1 MCLAVYLATAERG
14 HLKTVRCVAGTPL
27 KGWPRLPRIEIDN
40 GDGAGSRADN
50 TGMRSVRR
58 SDFDV
63 TNTVQ
68 VSSPDAVLAAI
79 KTLFQP
85 TWPAF
90 SFKPLEDAFAHF
102 ERLFAGEVPGYMG
115 VDTVYHDRQHTLDI
129 TLALARLLVGYERQ
143 HDEASRLGSDRAL
156 LGLLTG
162 LFHDVGYLRR
172 LDDREIN
179 NGAEFTRTHVSRGAR
194 FLEEYLP
201 VIGLAHAVPFTTQI
215 IHFTGYEVP
224 FAQIKVTDPRDIKV
238 GHLLG
243 TADMIAQMADR
254 CYLEKC
260 RDRLYAEFVLG
271 GVALPIAANGG
282 RQVKYASGLDLL
294 RQTPE
299 FVAEVRAKRLDGEF
313 HSAYRNLEVLYNGRN
328 PYMEAIDRNVDYLR
342 QILRSENW
350 RLLRRN
356 PPIFAASAD
365 PMSTMRGLMLGY
377 IKRVWASKHDIQ

>member
-1 MCLAVYLATAERG
+1 M
-14 HLKTVRCVAGTPL
+14 K
-27 KGWPRLPRIEIDN
+27 
-40 GDGAGSRADN
+40 
-50 TGMRSVRR
+50 SVRR

-68 VSSPDAVLAAI
+68 VSSPQAVLEAVQS
-79 KTLFQP
+79 LYRP
-85 TWPAF
+85 TWPELELAPLTEAF
-90 SFKPLEDAFAHF
+90 KHF
-102 ERLFAGEVPGYMG
+102 ERLFAGEIPGYFG

-129 TLALARLLVGYERQ
+129 TLALARLIVGHERTQ
-143 HDEASRLGSDRAL
+143 PEPARLGSDRAII
-156 LGLLTG
+156 GLIVG

-172 LDDREIN
+172 TDDIESR

-194 FLEEYLP
+194 FLEDYLP
-201 VIGLAHAVPFTTQI
+201 ALGLEAWVPVASEI

-224 FAQIKVTDPRDIKV
+224 FAQIEAKVTDPRDV
-238 GHLLG
+238 MLGHLLG
-243 TADMIAQMADR
+243 TADMMAQIADR

-271 GVALPIAANGG
+271 GVALPVAANGG

-294 RQTPE
+294 RQTPD
-299 FVAEVRAKRLDGEF
+299 FVAEVRTKRLDGEF
-313 HSAYRNLEVLYNGRN
+313 HSAYRFVEALYGGRN
-328 PYMEAIDRNVDYLR
+328 PYLESIDRNMEYLR

-350 RLLRRN
+350 RLLRRS

-377 IKRVWASKHDIQ
+377 IKRVWSGQPAESKLAREK

>member
-1 MCLAVYLATAERG
+1 MTS
-14 HLKTVRCVAGTPL
+14 T
-27 KGWPRLPRIEIDN
+27 
-40 GDGAGSRADN
+40 
-50 TGMRSVRR
+50 RR

-68 VSSPDAVLAAI
+68 VSSPQAVLGAVEN
-79 KTLFQP
+79 LFRP
-85 TWPAF
+85 TWPEL
-90 SFKPLEDAFAHF
+90 SMEPLERAFGHF
-102 ERLFAGEVPGYMG
+102 ERLFAGEVEGFHG

-143 HDEASRLGSDRAL
+143 QEAPQRLGHARATV
-156 LGLLTG
+156 GILTG

-172 LDDREIN
+172 SDDHDSL

-201 VIGLAHAVPFTTQI
+201 ELGFGAWVPVVTEI

-224 FAQIKVTDPRDIKV
+224 FDRIEAQVADPRDITV

-243 TADMIAQMADR
+243 TADMIAQIADR

-271 GVALPIAANGG
+271 GVALPLNEGNP
-282 RQVKYASGLDLL
+282 QVKYASGLDLL
-294 RQTPE
+294 RQTPD
-299 FVAEVRAKRLDGEF
+299 FIADVRTKRLEGDF
-313 HSAYRNLEVLYNGRN
+313 HSAYRYLEILYGGRN
-328 PYMEAIDRNVDYLR
+328 PYIEAIERNVEYLR

-350 RLLRRN
+350 QLLRRR
-356 PPIFAASAD
+356 PPIFAATND
-365 PMSTMRGLMLGY
+365 PMATMRGLMLGH
-377 IKRVWASKHDIQ
+377 IKRVWSGI

>member
-1 MCLAVYLATAERG
+1 M
-14 HLKTVRCVAGTPL
+14 K
-27 KGWPRLPRIEIDN
+27 
-40 GDGAGSRADN
+40 
-50 TGMRSVRR
+50 SVRR

-68 VSSPDAVLAAI
+68 VSSPTAVLDAVEALYR
-79 KTLFQP
+79 P
-85 TWPAF
+85 VWPELKFHALERAF
-90 SFKPLEDAFAHF
+90 EHF
-102 ERLFAGEVPGYMG
+102 ERLFAGEAPGYFG

-129 TLALARLLVGYERQ
+129 TLALARLIVGHERMQ
-143 HDEASRLGSDRAL
+143 PEAQRLGSERAVV
-156 LGLLTG
+156 GLIIG

-172 LDDREIN
+172 TDERDSR

-194 FLEEYLP
+194 FLEDYLP
-201 VIGLAHAVPFTTQI
+201 ELGFTAWVPVATEI

-224 FAQIKVTDPRDIKV
+224 FAQIEAKVADPRDV
-238 GHLLG
+238 MLGHLLG
-243 TADMIAQMADR
+243 TADMVAQIADR

-271 GVALPIAANGG
+271 GVALPVAANGG

-313 HSAYRNLEVLYNGRN
+313 RRAYRFLEALYGGHN
-328 PYMEAIDRNVDYLR
+328 PYLEAIDRNMEYLR

-350 RLLRRN
+350 RLLRRS

-377 IKRVWASKHDIQ
+377 IKRVWSGQPAKGK

>member
-1 MCLAVYLATAERG
+1 
-14 HLKTVRCVAGTPL
+14 
-27 KGWPRLPRIEIDN
+27 
-40 GDGAGSRADN
+40 
-50 TGMRSVRR
+50 MRSVRR

-68 VSSPDAVLAAI
+68 VSSPEAVLAAI
-79 KTLFQP
+79 RALFQP
-85 TWPAF
+85 TWPTF
-90 SFKPLEDAFAHF
+90 SFKPLEDAFSHF
-102 ERLFAGEVPGYMG
+102 ERLFAGEVPGYLG

-143 HDEASRLGSDRAL
+143 HDEQKRLGSERAL
-156 LGLLTG
+156 IALLTG

-194 FLEEYLP
+194 FLEQYLP
-201 VIGLAHAVPFTTQI
+201 VIGLAHAVPVATEI

-224 FAQIKVTDPRDIKV
+224 FAQIKVTDPRDIKI

-313 HSAYRNLEVLYNGRN
+313 HSAYRHLEALYNGRN
-328 PYMEAIDRNVDYLR
+328 PYIEAIDRNVDYLR

-377 IKRVWASKHDIQ
+377 IKRVWASKHDVH

>member
-1 MCLAVYLATAERG
+1 MTS
-14 HLKTVRCVAGTPL
+14 T
-27 KGWPRLPRIEIDN
+27 
-40 GDGAGSRADN
+40 
-50 TGMRSVRR
+50 RR

-68 VSSPDAVLAAI
+68 VSSPQAVLGAVES
-79 KTLFQP
+79 LFRP
-85 TWPAF
+85 TWPEL
-90 SFKPLEDAFAHF
+90 SMEPLERAFGHF
-102 ERLFAGEVPGYMG
+102 ERLFAGEVEGFHG

-143 HDEASRLGSDRAL
+143 QEAPRRLGHARATV
-156 LGLLTG
+156 GILTG

-172 LDDREIN
+172 SDDHDSL

-201 VIGLAHAVPFTTQI
+201 ELGFGAWVPVVTEI

-224 FAQIKVTDPRDIKV
+224 FARIEAQVADPRDITV

-243 TADMIAQMADR
+243 TADMIAQIADR

-271 GVALPIAANGG
+271 GVALPLNEGNP
-282 RQVKYASGLDLL
+282 QVKYASGLDLL
-294 RQTPE
+294 RQTPD
-299 FVAEVRAKRLDGEF
+299 FIADVRTKRLEGDF
-313 HSAYRNLEVLYNGRN
+313 HSAYRYLEILYGGRN
-328 PYMEAIDRNVDYLR
+328 PYIEAIERNVEYLR

-350 RLLRRN
+350 QLLRRR
-356 PPIFAASAD
+356 PPIFAATND
-365 PMSTMRGLMLGY
+365 PMATMRGLMLGH
-377 IKRVWASKHDIQ
+377 IKRVWSGI